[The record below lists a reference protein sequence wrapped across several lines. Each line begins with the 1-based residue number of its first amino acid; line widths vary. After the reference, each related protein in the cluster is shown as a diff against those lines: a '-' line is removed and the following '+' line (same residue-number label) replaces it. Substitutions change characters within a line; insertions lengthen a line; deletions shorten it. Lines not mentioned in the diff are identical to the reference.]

1 MGGPLSETDDL
12 VLLRRLSD
20 RYADAV
26 DRRDGDA
33 LAQLFGAQ
41 GRLILPSLG
50 GSEGDTLVG
59 DGVRAALDPLAVYD
73 RTFHHVGAAV
83 FDLDGDRASGRVQC
97 SAHHYERTH
106 NGPID
111 LVMFIVYRDEYC
123 RVGGDGRAGGD
134 WRFDTRL
141 VDVRWT
147 EAHPANRVR
156 R

>member
-1 MGGPLSETDDL
+1 VSDTDDL
-12 VLLRRLSD
+12 VALRQLVD

-26 DRRDGDA
+26 DHRDTKA
-33 LAQLFGAQ
+33 FTVLFGGDGTLTLPAL
-41 GRLILPSLG
+41 GSGEPSTLTGPSLA
-50 GSEGDTLVG
+50 
-59 DGVRAALDPLAVYD
+59 AALEPLAVYD

-83 FDLDGDRASGRVQC
+83 FEIDGDSATGRVQC

-111 LVMFIVYRDEYC
+111 LVMYIVYRDEYRRSGPGWSFAS
-123 RVGGDGRAGGD
+123 RV
-134 WRFDTRL
+134 

-147 EAHPANRVR
+147 EARPAHRVR

>member
-1 MGGPLSETDDL
+1 MNQSDDL
-12 VLLRRLSD
+12 VLLRQLVD

-26 DRRDGDA
+26 DRRDIDGFSA
-33 LAQLFGAQ
+33 LFGD
-41 GRLILPSLG
+41 GGTLTLPALG
-50 GSEGDTLVG
+50 PGEASTLSGDTLP
-59 DGVRAALDPLAVYD
+59 AAREPLAVYE

-83 FDLDGDRASGRVQC
+83 FDVDGDTATGRVQC

-111 LVMFIVYRDEYC
+111 LVRFIVYGDEYRRSAGAWTFAS
-123 RVGGDGRAGGD
+123 RV
-134 WRFDTRL
+134 

-147 EAHPANRVR
+147 EAHPAHRVR

>member
-1 MGGPLSETDDL
+1 MSLADDIVMLRQL
-12 VLLRRLSD
+12 VD

-26 DRRDGDA
+26 DRRDSEIFA
-33 LAQLFGAQ
+33 ALFGDE
-41 GRLILPSLG
+41 GTLTMPPLG
-50 GSEGDTLVG
+50 GSEPTRLKGG
-59 DGVRAALDPLAVYD
+59 AVRKALEPLAVYD
-73 RTFHHVGAAV
+73 RTFHHVGGAV
-83 FDLDGDRASGRVQC
+83 FDVEGDTATGRVHC

-111 LVMFIVYRDEYC
+111 LVMHIVYEDEY
-123 RVGGDGRAGGD
+123 R
-134 WRFDTRL
+134 RFGARWGFASRI

>member
-1 MGGPLSETDDL
+1 MTQVDDL
-12 VLLRRLSD
+12 VLLRQLVD

-26 DRRDGDA
+26 DRRDIDGFSA
-33 LAQLFGAQ
+33 LFGD
-41 GRLILPSLG
+41 GGTLTLPALGPGEPSTLSGHSLP
-50 GSEGDTLVG
+50 
-59 DGVRAALDPLAVYD
+59 AALEPLAVYD

-83 FDLDGDRASGRVQC
+83 FDLDGDRATGTVQC

-111 LVMFIVYRDEYC
+111 LVMYIVYRDEYRRSGTAWKFAR
-123 RVGGDGRAGGD
+123 RV
-134 WRFDTRL
+134 

-147 EAHPANRVR
+147 EAHPAHRVR

>member
-1 MGGPLSETDDL
+1 MSAAGDL
-12 VLLRRLSD
+12 LLLRRLVD

-26 DRRDGDA
+26 DRRDADEFA
-33 LAQLFGAQ
+33 SLFGSD
-41 GRLILPSLG
+41 GRLTLPPDG
-50 GSEGDTLVG
+50 PTLAG

-111 LVMFIVYRDEYC
+111 LVMFIVYHDDYV
-123 RVGGDGRAGGD
+123 RVDDD
-134 WRFDTRL
+134 WLFASRV

-147 EAHPANRVR
+147 EAHPAHRVR

>member
-1 MGGPLSETDDL
+1 M
-12 VLLRRLSD
+12 LLRRLSD

-26 DRRDGDA
+26 DRRDAGA
-33 LAQLFGAQ
+33 LAELFGPE
-41 GRLILPSLG
+41 GRLVLPSLG
-50 GSEGDTLVG
+50 GSGGETLTGDQ
-59 DGVRAALDPLAVYD
+59 VRAALEPLGVYD

-83 FDLDGDRASGRVQC
+83 FDCDGDRATGRVQC

-111 LVMFIVYRDEYC
+111 LVMFIVYEDEY
-123 RVGGDGRAGGD
+123 RRAGGD
-134 WRFDTRL
+134 WLFARRL

-147 EAHPANRVR
+147 EAHPAHRVR

>member
-1 MGGPLSETDDL
+1 MNQGDDL
-12 VLLRRLSD
+12 VLLRQLVD

-26 DRRDGDA
+26 DRRDIEGFSA
-33 LAQLFGAQ
+33 LFGD
-41 GRLILPSLG
+41 GGTLTLPALGPGEASTLSGDSLP
-50 GSEGDTLVG
+50 
-59 DGVRAALDPLAVYD
+59 AALEPLAVYE

-83 FDLDGDRASGRVQC
+83 FDVNGDTATGRVQC

-111 LVMFIVYRDEYC
+111 LVMYIVYRDEYL
-123 RVGGDGRAGGD
+123 RSGAAWTFGSRI
-134 WRFDTRL
+134 

-147 EAHPANRVR
+147 EAHPAHRVR

>member
-1 MGGPLSETDDL
+1 MSETDDL

-20 RYADAV
+20 TYADAV
-26 DRRDGDA
+26 DRRDAGA
-33 LAQLFGAQ
+33 LARLFGQ
-41 GRLILPSLG
+41 DGRLILPALG
-50 GSEGDTLVG
+50 ASDGATLTGDQ
-59 DGVRAALDPLAVYD
+59 VRAALDPLAVYD

-83 FDLDGDRASGRVQC
+83 FDVEGDRAAGRVQC

-111 LVMFIVYRDEYC
+111 LVMFIVYDDEY
-123 RVGGDGRAGGD
+123 RREGAD
-134 WRFDTRL
+134 WRFERRL